1 MNFNK
6 IPNQKSEWE
15 NLKEKQNISS
25 KKNKEMIEIPLAGQF
40 VKVSKSKIKH
50 VIKGISEIAYSMGK
64 TNNKDQYEET
74 MLEDIL
80 ESFNAI
86 AKKDKKKRKKK

>member
-15 NLKEKQNISS
+15 NLKEKQGISS
-25 KKNKEMIEIPLAGQF
+25 KKNKEMIEIPLSGQV

-86 AKKDKKKRKKK
+86 AKKDKKKRKKD